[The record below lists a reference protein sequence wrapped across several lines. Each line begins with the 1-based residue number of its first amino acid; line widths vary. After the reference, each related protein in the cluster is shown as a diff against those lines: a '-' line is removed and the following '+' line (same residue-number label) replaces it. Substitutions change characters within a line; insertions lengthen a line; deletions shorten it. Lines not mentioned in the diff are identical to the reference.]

1 MYFMPMNF
9 SDSKTKINLMKA
21 FAGESQARNRYYFAA
36 DEAKKQKC
44 QMLYKIFIFTAEQ
57 EKAHAEV
64 FYNHLKE
71 FNNQTIQIES
81 GFPVNISC
89 SLLELL
95 KQAEHNETEEYA
107 DVYKNFGDTATEEGF
122 AEIAFSFYKIAE
134 IENEH
139 AKRFKKLYDLLAAD
153 KLFSDEKNEEWMCLN
168 CGHIQKGEKLP
179 EKCPVCSHDR
189 GYFIRL
195 NMAPYSEK

>member
-1 MYFMPMNF
+1 MAVNF

-36 DEAKKQKC
+36 DEAKKQKYE
-44 QMLYKIFIFTAEQ
+44 MLEKIFIFTAEQ

-81 GFPVNISC
+81 GFPVNNSC

-95 KQAEHNETEEYA
+95 EAAEHNETEEYE
-107 DVYKNFGDTATEEGF
+107 DVYKHFGDTASEEGF
-122 AEIAFSFYKIAE
+122 SEIAFSFYKIAE

-139 AKRFKKLYDLLAAD
+139 AKRFKMLYDLLAED
-153 KLFSDEKNEEWMCLN
+153 KLFSSNNEEEWMCLN
-168 CGHIQKGEKLP
+168 CGHIHKGNKVP
-179 EKCPVCSHDR
+179 EKCPVCSHDK
-189 GYFIRL
+189 GYFIRRDL
-195 NMAPYSEK
+195 APYSK

>member
-1 MYFMPMNF
+1 MPINF
-9 SDSKTKINLMKA
+9 NDSKTKINLMKA

-44 QMLYKIFIFTAEQ
+44 EVLYKVFVFTAEQ

-95 KQAEHNETEEYA
+95 EAAEHNETEEYA
-107 DVYKNFGDTATEEGF
+107 DVYKSFGDTATEEGF
-122 AEIAFSFYKIAE
+122 AEIAYSFYKIAE

-139 AKRFKKLYDLLAAD
+139 AKRFKRFYDLLAAD
-153 KLFSDEKNEEWMCLN
+153 KLFSEDRPEEWMCLN
-168 CGHIQKGEKLP
+168 CGHIQSGEKLP
-179 EKCPVCSHDR
+179 EKCPVCSHDK

-195 NMAPYSEK
+195 NMAPYSE

>member
-1 MYFMPMNF
+1 MAVNF

-36 DEAKKQKC
+36 EEALKQKH
-44 QMLYKIFIFTAEQ
+44 QALYKIFIFTAEQ

-95 KQAEHNETEEYA
+95 EAAVHNETEEYE
-107 DVYKNFGDTATEEGF
+107 DVYKNFGDIATQEGF
-122 AEIAFSFYKIAE
+122 AQIAFSFYKIAE

-139 AKRFKKLYDLLAAD
+139 AKRFKMFYDLLAQD
-153 KLFSDEKNEEWMCLN
+153 KLYSSDSEEEWMCLN
-168 CGHIQKGEKLP
+168 CGHIHKGKSLP
-179 EKCPVCSHDR
+179 EKCPVCSHDK
-189 GYFIRL
+189 GFFIKRTL
-195 NMAPYSEK
+195 APYSN

>member
-1 MYFMPMNF
+1 MPINF
-9 SDSKTKINLMKA
+9 NDSKTKINLMKA

-36 DEAKKQKC
+36 EEALKQKH
-44 QMLYKIFIFTAEQ
+44 QSLYKIFIFTAEQ

-95 KQAEHNETEEYA
+95 EAAVHNETEEYE
-107 DVYKNFGDTATEEGF
+107 DVYKNFGDIATQEGF

-134 IENEH
+134 IENQH
-139 AKRFKKLYDLLAAD
+139 AKRFKMLYDLLAQD
-153 KLFSDEKNEEWMCLN
+153 KLYSSDGEEEWMCLN
-168 CGHIQKGEKLP
+168 CGHIHKGKSLP
-179 EKCPVCSHDR
+179 EKCPVCSHDK
-189 GYFIRL
+189 GFFIKRTL
-195 NMAPYSEK
+195 APYSN

>member
-1 MYFMPMNF
+1 MCFMSINF
-9 SDSKTKINLMKA
+9 NDSKTKINLMKA

-44 QMLYKIFIFTAEQ
+44 DVLYKVFVFTAEQ

-95 KQAEHNETEEYA
+95 EAAEHNETEEYA
-107 DVYKNFGDTATEEGF
+107 DVYKSFGDTATEEGF
-122 AEIAFSFYKIAE
+122 AEIAYSFYQIAE
-134 IENEH
+134 IENIH
-139 AKRFKKLYDLLAAD
+139 AKRFKRFYDLLAAD
-153 KLFSDEKNEEWMCLN
+153 KLFSEDRPEEWMCLN
-168 CGHIQKGEKLP
+168 CGHIHKGEKLP
-179 EKCPVCSHDR
+179 EKCPVCSHDK

-195 NMAPYSEK
+195 NMAPYTE

>member
-1 MYFMPMNF
+1 MAVNF

-36 DEAKKQKC
+36 EEALKQKHYALH
-44 QMLYKIFIFTAEQ
+44 QIFIFTAEQ

-81 GFPVNISC
+81 GFPVNNSC

-95 KQAEHNETEEYA
+95 EAAVHNETEEYE
-107 DVYKNFGDTATEEGF
+107 DVYKTFGECATQEGF
-122 AEIAFSFYKIAE
+122 ADIAFSFLKIAE
-134 IENEH
+134 IENQH
-139 AKRFKKLYDLLAAD
+139 AMRFKMFYDLLAED
-153 KLFSDEKNEEWMCLN
+153 KLYSSDSEEEWMCLN
-168 CGHIQKGEKLP
+168 CGHIHKGNKVP
-179 EKCPVCSHDR
+179 DKCPVCSHDK
-189 GYFIRL
+189 GFFIRRNL
-195 NMAPYSEK
+195 APYSK